1 MIDRGVDPTQRMRLY
16 YTLHWITQAWRS
28 NVLDETIQKCFI
40 KSTLISHGTN
50 EMNMS
55 QSEDLQLGDLYA
67 EVTDRL
73 PGTEVMALDEFL
85 DPPGENFDVEEPEL
99 SDIIVHFSEG
109 NNDGDSG
116 DPESEDDQD
125 EYIFGPPL
133 DILSRVGAIEYMHK
147 ALQFAQHQEGITER
161 DLHDI
166 ERIGQLFSRL
176 QIDGKK
182 QRKVDDYFRPKTD

>member
-1 MIDRGVDPTQRMRLY
+1 MDT
-16 YTLHWITQAWRS
+16 
-28 NVLDETIQKCFI
+28 
-40 KSTLISHGTN
+40 
-50 EMNMS
+50 S
-55 QSEDLQLGDLYA
+55 QFEDLQLGDLYTQ
-67 EVTDRL
+67 VSDRL

-85 DPPGENFDVEEPEL
+85 DPPGENFDVEEPDL
-99 SDIIVHFSEG
+99 SDIIVHFSEENTG
-109 NNDGDSG
+109 GDNG
-116 DPESEDDQD
+116 GQDSEDDQD

-133 DILSRVGAIEYMHK
+133 DILSRVEAIEYMHK

-182 QRKVDDYFRPKTD
+182 QRKMDDYFRPKTD